1 MAAKA
6 KQRALTAKGM
16 LSHGQKISRG
26 LLSGS
31 EPNAQITPVHECS
44 V

>member
-6 KQRALTAKGM
+6 KQRALVAKGM

-26 LLSGS
+26 LL
-31 EPNAQITPVHECS
+31 IRFRIKMRR
-44 V
+44 